1 MSIIHQRDNARRSL
15 PHEPIRKCSPPCDIA
30 LRRLGRLRLVY
41 GLDAVE
47 NLAKIA
53 LRDLNII
60 VGLQIQPKLRRRAT
74 LKYFAILTALVA
86 LGTGSTH
93 AQQQEAVLQK
103 LEVPRADFYV
113 IIA

>member
-41 GLDAVE
+41 GLDAIE

-53 LRDLNII
+53 LCNLDII
-60 VGLQIQPKLRRRAT
+60 VGLQIEPKLRRRAER
-74 LKYFAILTALVA
+74 FAKPKRSISGNASLFTGDPLDPCARQA
-86 LGTGSTH
+86 ASLGKS
-93 AQQQEAVLQK
+93 AS
-103 LEVPRADFYV
+103 
-113 IIA
+113 